1 MSFTAISIGYAVPT
15 EGFDA
20 AVHSV
25 FQSALNLRL
34 HGDDGLLTL
43 LASSEGDLPQSIRLN
58 TPNDFSFEE
67 IQAGEAARCRDG
79 ILHFKNSSLA
89 IQLNGAR
96 RWKCHLPALKFDPTS
111 PAASAAWGYVWQLL
125 NKGQRLTGSE
135 IVANDLLQL
144 NGPGQASVSYRVGK
158 ALFGLLKATRQ
169 YNSTD
174 ASAVSGLIGLGA
186 GLTPSGDDLL
196 VGYMAGLWCT
206 MQQRSDRAQ
215 FIAGL
220 GKTILQLSYKTNE
233 ISRTYLYHAAR
244 GQVSSHLANLAE
256 SICRG
261 VDTGQ
266 LDQIAETAMKVGHT
280 SGMDALSG
288 LLIGLRAWESNSSIK
303 MP

>member
-20 AVHSV
+20 AVHSA

-43 LASSEGDLPQSIRLN
+43 LASSEGDLPQGIRLN
-58 TPNDFSFEE
+58 TPKDFSFEE

-96 RWKCHLPALKFDPTS
+96 RWKCDLPRLKFDSTR
-111 PAASAAWGYVWQLL
+111 PAASAAWDFVWHLL

-135 IVANDLLQL
+135 IVADDLFQW
-144 NGPGQASVSYRVGK
+144 NGPGQPSVSYRVSE
-158 ALFGLLKATRQ
+158 ALCGLLKTTRQ
-169 YNSTD
+169 YDSTD

-196 VGYMAGLWCT
+196 VGYMAGLWCA

-215 FIAGL
+215 FVASL
-220 GKTILQLSYKTNE
+220 GKTIIQLSDKTND

-261 VDTGQ
+261 DDTQQ
-266 LDQIAETAMKVGHT
+266 LDKIAQTAMKVGHT
-280 SGMDALSG
+280 SGMDAVSG
-288 LLIGLRAWESNSSIK
+288 LLIGLRAWESNSFIK